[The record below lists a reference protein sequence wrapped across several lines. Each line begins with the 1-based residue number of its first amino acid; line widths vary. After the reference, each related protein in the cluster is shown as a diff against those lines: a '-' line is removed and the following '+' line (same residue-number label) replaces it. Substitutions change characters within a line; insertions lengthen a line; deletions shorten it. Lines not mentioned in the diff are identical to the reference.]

1 MIECLDEN
9 VKTQRFLSKH
19 VTSEQKVP
27 SLWNKIPTEDKI
39 TTILYNFVF
48 KSK

>member
-19 VTSEQKVP
+19 VTPEQKVL
-27 SLWNKIPTEDKI
+27 SLWNNISTEDKI
-39 TTILYNFVF
+39 LQFYYFFF